1 MATAGLDLVLIHCY
15 FCHGS
20 LGVTFKPLREDLIQG
35 TGKHTL
41 QGEFRNGPYTLI
53 YDSTEER
60 KIGAE

>member
-1 MATAGLDLVLIHCY
+1 
-15 FCHGS
+15 

-41 QGEFRNGPYTLI
+41 QGEFRTGPYTLI